1 MSSIMSKQLG
11 EFLQEQQEPFILEV
25 YLLERGY
32 SKRKLSAEYNV
43 GAILKRSVSSGLKR
57 NRTFIPN
64 CSRLVRG
71 LFSKL
76 LNSVGDNNNTHKTNN
91 ATDGKREK
99 KSFSISSRSSKET
112 ADDDIYSS
120 ASSATIFNSCSESD
134 AEDAYYYSSRKD
146 STLETADYYKSSE
159 IEVGGDEML
168 RWNNIKLSP
177 VSVLDTESSHAS
189 PFLHKSMY
197 LFRSFYMKYHI
208 FLCSC
213 LNSNFYLFFFGTWA
227 ENDDSRRRKF
237 QYSALINAYNKTEKL
252 YYYWRSDAS
261 SSSSQYSRN
270 KKTLKQTEKLL
281 VDCVREVVER
291 VKRDSGPDLRSP
303 QILGS
308 DQIWELICQD
318 LSLWSKE
325 PINETNSSRLVHSQV
340 VVSAPEWSSKFEQDK
355 EDVGMQIA
363 DAILD
368 DIIRTEIIKEMISLQ

>member
-189 PFLHKSMY
+189 PFLHK
-197 LFRSFYMKYHI
+197 K
-208 FLCSC
+208 
-213 LNSNFYLFFFGTWA
+213 
-227 ENDDSRRRKF
+227 NDDSRRRKF